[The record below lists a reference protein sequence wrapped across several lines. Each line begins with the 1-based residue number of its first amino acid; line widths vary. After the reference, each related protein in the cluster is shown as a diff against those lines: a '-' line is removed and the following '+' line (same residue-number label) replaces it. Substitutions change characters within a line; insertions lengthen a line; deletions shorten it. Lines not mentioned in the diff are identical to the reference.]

1 MPDSN
6 DAQSNANAENSKR
19 QIQLKFVDRLSSVP
33 CVETTINKTTE
44 IYEKVKVCLLNMFST
59 TIHIL

>member
-6 DAQSNANAENSKR
+6 DVQSNPEAENTKC
-19 QIQLKFVDRLSSVP
+19 QIQLESINRLSNVP

-44 IYEKVKVCLLNMFST
+44 IYEKVKVC
-59 TIHIL
+59 